1 MTPGRQ
7 WRGVQDGGGEGS
19 EGEEEKAG
27 QTEGEHVVVSGF
39 NIMVAEVVVF
49 ISRQ

>member
-1 MTPGRQ
+1 MTPGRR
-7 WRGVQDGGGEGS
+7 WRGVQDGGERS
-19 EGEEEKAG
+19 EGEEEEAG